1 MTTNYYQN
9 TKIDSKKKHAKD
21 NKIFLKKKKAKG
33 DKGPEK
39 DIKILLN
46 KE

>member
-21 NKIFLKKKKAKG
+21 SKIFLKKKKAKG
-33 DKGPEK
+33 DKWPEK

>member
-9 TKIDSKKKHAKD
+9 TKIDSKKKHTKD
-21 NKIFLKKKKAKG
+21 SKIFLKKKKAKG

-39 DIKILLN
+39 DIKVLLN